1 MYIRLV
7 WRSLRPGR
15 WDDFERYY
23 RNSYMTGLQDVRGQ
37 QLPSLFRSMDNPD
50 EGIALSLWDS
60 LEGMLEFERNPIR
73 QELARGLEEF
83 YGPMAYPRG
92 DYWVKHFEIVS
103 TRPLTEF
110 SSGFLRLVGG
120 KLRPGGWQEY
130 QGHYLQSVEGD
141 SGENPGLLGRQ
152 LLRGTDD
159 PDEAVSLSVWNSL
172 DDMRN
177 YETGESRQSLAR
189 EVEHLY
195 TGQYWV
201 KHFEVRSSDC

>member
-15 WDDFERYY
+15 WDAFERYY
-23 RNSYMTGLQDVRGQ
+23 RDTYMTGTQDARGQ
-37 QLPSLFRSMDNPD
+37 QSPSLYRSTENPD

-60 LEGMLEFERNPIR
+60 LEDMLEFERNPTR

-103 TRPLTEF
+103 ASQLGQYAD
-110 SSGFLRLVGG
+110 GFLRLVGG

-130 QGHYLQSVEGD
+130 QGHYSQNVEG
-141 SGENPGLLGRQ
+141 SPGATQGLLDRQ

-159 PDEAVSLSVWNSL
+159 PDEALSLSVWGSME
-172 DDMRN
+172 DMHN
-177 YETGESRQSLAR
+177 YERGESRQSVAR

-201 KHFEVRSSDC
+201 KHFQVTGSAA